1 MAYLRHLGVNKQMQ
15 YGVCVQITL
24 FCSGQSPCNTQGDTA
39 AESSV
44 LEENSLEDTFP
55 SLSAAKAHKVSLWQP
70 PVTALVPNHCTRV
83 LQDMLREHTPMAWPH
98 PKGKLS
104 PCHREPLYILPSA
117 KICILVQCQ
126 ELQNL
131 RYI

>member
-1 MAYLRHLGVNKQMQ
+1 MVFVSRLH
-15 YGVCVQITL
+15 
-24 FCSGQSPCNTQGDTA
+24 CSAVVRESPCNTQSDTA
-39 AESSV
+39 AESLV

-55 SLSAAKAHKVSLWQP
+55 SLSAAKAHKVSLWQT
-70 PVTALVPNHCTRV
+70 PVMALVPNHCTIV
-83 LQDMLREHTPMAWPH
+83 LQDMLHEHTPVAWPH

-104 PCHREPLYILPSA
+104 PSHREPHYILLSA
-117 KICILVQCQ
+117 KICIIVQCQ